1 MIRTKFH
8 SPFFHF
14 FLLFFLLF
22 LFSCKKGETYAD
34 MKEKEKDAIQ
44 QFISQNTFV
53 GPINFISEEAFNAQG
68 QTTDVNANQFVRFE
82 EDGIYMQIVRK
93 GAGKTMV
100 EMAMEQPDSTISKVI
115 LCRFLEYDIENANQ
129 TASNLYKSG
138 IVDKIQCTYAHQG
151 RSYTAYFFEGEMQST
166 YPSNTA
172 VPKGWLKP
180 LDYINLAKTA
190 GSGEV
195 AKVRL
200 IVPHSSGTANAGTYV
215 LPFYYEISY
224 QLGK

>member
-1 MIRTKFH
+1 MTRNI
-8 SPFFHF
+8 FHF
-14 FLLFFLLF
+14 LVFILCLFCT
-22 LFSCKKGETYAD
+22 SCKKGETYAD

-44 QFISQNTFV
+44 NFITNNPFV
-53 GPINFISEEAFNAQG
+53 GPINVILEPTFNAQG
-68 QTTDVNANQFVRFE
+68 QTTDVASNQFVLFE
-82 EDGIYMQIVRK
+82 DDGIYMQIVRK
-93 GAGKTMV
+93 GIGKTMA

-115 LCRFLEYDIENANQ
+115 LCRFLEYDIENAYQ
-129 TASNLYKSG
+129 TASSYKSG
-138 IVDKIQCTYAHQG
+138 IVDKMLCTYTRQG
-151 RSYTAYFFEGEMQST
+151 RSYTAYFYEGEMIKT

-172 VPKGWLKP
+172 VLKGWLKP

-190 GSGEV
+190 GSGEI